1 MKLTLQIH
9 PEILAISRLASG
21 AIIPDWALNAHF
33 RSITWTDDEISIICG
48 ENQVPEDVDS
58 EGGWRALMV
67 QGPLNFSDTG
77 ILASL
82 AGPLSDA
89 GISIFALSTFITDYI
104 LVKDA
109 EVDHAVKVLTNYGH
123 SFVSTDT

>member
-1 MKLTLQIH
+1 MKLTLRIH
-9 PEILAISRLASG
+9 PEKLAICRLGPG

-33 RSITWTDDEISIICG
+33 RSITWTDEEISIICG
-48 ENQVPEDVDS
+48 ESHVPENIDS
-58 EGGWRALMV
+58 EDGWRALMV

-89 GISIFALSTFITDYI
+89 GISIFALSTFVTDYI

-109 EVDHAVKVLTNYGH
+109 EVDHAVQVLTDYGH
-123 SFVSTDT
+123 TFV